1 MGFLSHMKHI
11 KLFEFYKRTIG
22 FKYSEPK
29 VKIGILCCVLGSPK
43 KALVKEVLDDI
54 DAKYEESSIKI
65 KSPENVDLPQNVD
78 CDKVIMFDLLVYTE
92 REVEGIIE
100 DFSKAM
106 FKKKVS
112 IIDALTKE
120 Y

>member
-1 MGFLSHMKHI
+1 MKHI

-22 FKYSEPK
+22 FRYSEPK
-29 VKIGILCCVLGSPK
+29 VKIGVLCCVLGSPK
-43 KALVKEVLDDI
+43 KALVKDVLDNI

-65 KSPENVDLPQNVD
+65 KSPENVDNLPSKVE
-78 CDKVIMFDLLVYTE
+78 CDKVIVFDLLVYTE
-92 REVEGIIE
+92 REVEGIME

-106 FKKKVS
+106 FKKEIPIV
-112 IIDALTKE
+112 DALTKE